1 MIKQKV
7 ILALLLCIIVTSST
21 FAQLSKVKRARIYME
36 ELNYMGAIELYNQI
50 LDKDDNPEA
59 KINIA
64 EAYRKVNDSENA
76 EYWYG
81 QVVQL
86 ADAEPIQKLYYGQML
101 QRNGKCDL
109 AKEWY
114 QAYVDAIPEDQRGQY
129 LVQACDYEDELRTK
143 NAGIYEI
150 VHVDFNSNLD
160 DFSPAYYDDGLVFA
174 SERDK
179 GVAIVRTTEW
189 TGNPFNELFQVKRQ
203 KEGKEPAEYTYE
215 KPEKYSKKLN
225 SKFHDAS
232 VTYNKDQSKIYF
244 TRNNIMNGKVGK
256 DDDGIIRLK
265 VFSATIADDEWKD
278 LEGLP
283 FNSDEY
289 SVAHPTLT
297 TDGTKMYFSSDMP
310 GGFGGMD
317 LYMTTMDGGSWGPP
331 INLGAR
337 INTEGNE
344 IFPYFDSHSK
354 RLYFGS
360 NGHVGLGGIDIYYM
374 DDKGEDQFGEVTN
387 MGYPLNTISDDFGI
401 IFGEEGKEGYF
412 TSDREGG
419 VGRDDIYAF
428 RKSAATMEILV
439 IDEATGEPIPGA
451 TVLNDCTGTEMMTN
465 TEGKI
470 MFDIKMDV
478 CCNFKASID
487 EYLDNEKEGCTK
499 SVDMGQ
505 KVFVEIPLKKEVLFN
520 LDVFVVDPTT
530 GNPIEGAMVML
541 TNDCEGAELEA
552 VYTDSTGTLSFELIE
567 DCCYT
572 VTAKKEGYFGSPV
585 ENQCTRDLTE
595 PTTLQAIVNLSPISA
610 PVADV
615 NPNNPNG
622 TDPNEYDPTNEGGIA
637 ERDPNLP
644 TYDAE
649 TGLYI
654 DPESGE
660 PANKTVGNITYEDG
674 EIKDG
679 GVSPTWEQS
688 PTEPGEEGYYAYL
701 LHIYYDF
708 DQSYLRDEAQP
719 EINKLCKMMTEN
731 SDLII
736 EIASHTDSRGSFR
749 YNRSLSQRRA
759 ESVVR
764 ALMDCGIAEERLVAR
779 GYGEKKNVNN
789 CANRIPC
796 SEREHQMNR
805 RTEFRIIG
813 CLSCS
818 TGESLSKENLDTKVD
833 ECASCPF

>member
-1 MIKQKV
+1 
-7 ILALLLCIIVTSST
+7 
-21 FAQLSKVKRARIYME
+21 ME
-36 ELNYMGAIELYNQI
+36 QLNYMGAIELYNQI

-86 ADAEPIQKLYYGQML
+86 SDAEPIHKLYYGQML

-114 QAYVDAIPEDQRGQY
+114 QAYVDAVPEDQRGQY

-179 GVAIVRTTEW
+179 GIAVVRTTEW
-189 TGNPFNELFQVKRQ
+189 TGNPFNELFLVERQ

-244 TRNNIMNGKVGK
+244 TRNNILNGKVGK
-256 DDDGIIRLK
+256 DDDNIIRLK
-265 VFSATIADDEWKD
+265 VFSATIDGGEWKD

-297 TDGTKMYFSSDMP
+297 ADGTKMYFSSDMP

-317 LYMTTMDGGSWGPP
+317 LYMSTMDGSSWGPP

-337 INTEGNE
+337 INTEGSE
-344 IFPYFDSHSK
+344 IFPYFDSNSE
-354 RLYFGS
+354 RLYFSS
-360 NGHVGLGGIDIYYM
+360 NGHVGLGGLDIYYM

-451 TVLNDCTGTEMMTN
+451 TVTNDCTGTEMLTN

-470 MFDIKMDV
+470 IFDMKMDQ
-478 CCNFKASID
+478 CCNFAASMD
-487 EYLDNEKEGCTK
+487 EYLDNSKEGCTK

-520 LDVFVVDPTT
+520 LDVLVVSPTN
-530 GNPIEGAMVML
+530 GNPIEGAMVTL
-541 TNDCEGAELEA
+541 TNDCEGTEPEI
-552 VYTDSTGTLSFELIE
+552 VYTDSTGTLTYELAE

-572 VTAKKEGYFGSPV
+572 VTAKKDGYFGSPV

-595 PTTLQAIVNLSPISA
+595 PTILQAIVNLSPIIA
-610 PVADV
+610 PEVTDEPFAG
-615 NPNNPNG
+615 NNNPTTTPEG
-622 TDPNEYDPTNEGGIA
+622 YTTDP
-637 ERDPNLP
+637 
-644 TYDAE
+644 E
-649 TGLYI
+649 TGQLI
-654 DPESGE
+654 DEYGE
-660 PANKTVGNITYEDG
+660 PAEGSVGQDTYEDG
-674 EIKDG
+674 IRQPREG
-679 GVSPTWEQS
+679 EFSVVEGVET
-688 PTEPGEEGYYAYL
+688 EEGDPIAYL

-708 DQSYLRDEAQP
+708 DQSYLRSEAQS
-719 EINKLCKMMTEN
+719 EIDKLCRMLTQN
-731 SDLII
+731 DDLII

-764 ALMDCGIAEERLVAR
+764 ALVDCGISERRLVAR
-779 GYGEKKNVNN
+779 GYGENQNINN

-805 RTEFRIIG
+805 RTEFRVIG
-813 CLSCS
+813 CMSCAEVKAIS
-818 TGESLSKENLDTKVD
+818 QQNDNAKVD

>member
-7 ILALLLCIIVTSST
+7 TLVLLLCIIASSSA

-86 ADAEPIQKLYYGQML
+86 EDAEPIQKLYYGQML

-114 QAYVDAIPEDQRGQY
+114 QAYVDAVPEDQRGQY

-143 NAGIYEI
+143 NAGIYEV
-150 VHVDFNSNLD
+150 VHVDFNSNVD
-160 DFSPAYYDDGLVFA
+160 DFSPAFYDDGLVFA

-215 KPEKYSKKLN
+215 KPKKYSKKLN
-225 SKFHDAS
+225 SKFHDAA

-265 VFSATIADDEWKD
+265 VFSATIAGDEWKD

-297 TDGTKMYFSSDMP
+297 ADGTKMYFSSDMP

-317 LYMTTMDGGSWGPP
+317 LYLTTMDGSSWGPP
-331 INLGAR
+331 INLGAK

-344 IFPYFDSHSK
+344 IFPYFDSHSE

-374 DDKGEDQFGEVTN
+374 DDKGDDQFGDVTN

-451 TVLNDCTGTEMMTN
+451 TVLNDCTGTEMLTN
-465 TEGKI
+465 TDGKI
-470 MFDIKMDV
+470 MFDMKMDQ
-478 CCNFKASID
+478 CCNFTASMD
-487 EYLDNEKEGCTK
+487 EYLDNAKEGCTK
-499 SVDMGQ
+499 DVEMGQ

-520 LDVFVVDPTT
+520 LDVLVVDPTT
-530 GNPIEGAMVML
+530 GNPIEGAMVTL
-541 TNDCEGAELEA
+541 TNDCEGAEPEA
-552 VYTDSTGTLSFELIE
+552 VYTDSTGTLSFELSE
-567 DCCYT
+567 ECCYT

-610 PVADV
+610 PVVDADPYEGDPIV
-615 NPNNPNG
+615 NNNQTPRYI
-622 TDPNEYDPTNEGGIA
+622 TDP
-637 ERDPNLP
+637 
-644 TYDAE
+644 E
-649 TGLYI
+649 TGLKI
-654 DPESGE
+654 DPETGE
-660 PANKTVGNITYEDG
+660 PIEQDENGNPIIG
-674 EIKDG
+674 
-679 GVSPTWEQS
+679 SPTFDRS
-688 PTEPGEEGYYAYL
+688 PTDPGEDGYYAYL

-736 EIASHTDSRGSFR
+736 EVASHTDSRGSFR

-764 ALMDCGIAEERLVAR
+764 ALVDCGIAEERLVAR

-805 RTEFRIIG
+805 RTEFRVIG
-813 CLSCS
+813 CVSCS
-818 TGESLSKENLDTKVD
+818 TGEALSKENLDTKVD

>member
-7 ILALLLCIIVTSST
+7 ILALLLCIIASSSA
-21 FAQLSKVKRARIYME
+21 FAQFSKVKRARMYME

-86 ADAEPIQKLYYGQML
+86 ADSEPIHKLYYGQML

-114 QAYVDAIPEDQRGQY
+114 QAYVDAVPEDQRGQY

-179 GVAIVRTTEW
+179 GIAIVRTTEW

-203 KEGKEPAEYTYE
+203 KEGKEPAEYTYK

-225 SKFHDAS
+225 SKFHDAA

-265 VFSATIADDEWKD
+265 VFSATISGDEWKD

-289 SVAHPTLT
+289 SVAHPTLNAE
-297 TDGTKMYFSSDMP
+297 GTKMYFSSDMP

-317 LYMTTMDGGSWGPP
+317 LYMTTMDGSSWGPP

-337 INTEGNE
+337 INTEGSE
-344 IFPYFDSHSK
+344 IFPYYDSNSE

-360 NGHVGLGGIDIYYM
+360 NGHVGLGGLDIYYM
-374 DDKGEDQFGEVTN
+374 DDKGEDQFGDVIN

-401 IFGEEGKEGYF
+401 IFDEEGKEGYF

-428 RKSAATMEILV
+428 RKSAAAMEILV

-451 TVLNDCTGTEMMTN
+451 TVTNDCTGAEMLTN

-470 MFDIKMDV
+470 MFDMKMDQ
-478 CCNFKASID
+478 CCNFAASMD
-487 EYLDNEKEGCTK
+487 EYLDNSKEGCTK
-499 SVDMGQ
+499 SVEMGQ

-520 LDVFVVDPTT
+520 LDVLVVDPTT
-530 GNPIEGAMVML
+530 GIPIEGAMLTL
-541 TNDCEGAELEA
+541 TNDCEGVEPEVL
-552 VYTDSTGTLSFELIE
+552 YTDSTGMLSYELAE
-567 DCCYT
+567 NCCYT
-572 VTAKKEGYFGSPV
+572 VTAKKDGYFGSPV

-595 PTTLQAIVNLSPISA
+595 PTTLQAIVNLSPIVA
-610 PVADV
+610 PEVTDEPIV
-615 NPNNPNG
+615 GNNPPTMPEG
-622 TDPNEYDPTNEGGIA
+622 YTTDS
-637 ERDPNLP
+637 
-644 TYDAE
+644 E
-649 TGLYI
+649 TGQLI
-654 DPESGE
+654 DKFGE
-660 PANKTVGNITYEDG
+660 PVDGPLGQDYYEDG
-674 EIKDG
+674 IRQPREGEFPIVE
-679 GVSPTWEQS
+679 GVETQ
-688 PTEPGEEGYYAYL
+688 EGQPIAYL

-719 EINKLCKMMTEN
+719 EIDKLCRMLTEN

-764 ALMDCGIAEERLVAR
+764 ALVDCGISEQRLVAR
-779 GYGEKKNVNN
+779 GYGENQNINN

-805 RTEFRIIG
+805 RTEFRVIG
-813 CLSCS
+813 CMSCADVKAI
-818 TGESLSKENLDTKVD
+818 SKQNDNTKVD